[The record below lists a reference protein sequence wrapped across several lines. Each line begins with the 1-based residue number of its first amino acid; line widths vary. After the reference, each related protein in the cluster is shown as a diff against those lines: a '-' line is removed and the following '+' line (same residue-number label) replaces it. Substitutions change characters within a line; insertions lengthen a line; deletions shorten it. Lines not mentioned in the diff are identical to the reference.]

1 MISSPSE
8 GAADRPIT
16 IVYEDHHLIGV
27 NKRCGDLVEW
37 DKSGDE
43 PLPAA
48 IERYLSES
56 PPPAGVFVG
65 VIHRLDRP
73 TSGCIVY
80 AKTQAAQRQMNALF
94 RGTAVEKVY
103 WAVVDAPPPQSEG
116 TLEHYLYHDTELNKS
131 FAVDEET
138 AGAKLARLAYRQTG
152 SSDRYFFLEIDL
164 LTGRHHQIRA
174 QLAEVGCH
182 IKGDLKYGARR
193 SNPTGGIHLHARSM
207 RFLHPIRAHAVTMVA
222 RPPRDVIWDLVL
234 EGAPEAPD
242 NGSQSGP

>member
-1 MISSPSE
+1 MIPGTSE
-8 GAADRPIT
+8 GTETRPVT

-48 IERYLSES
+48 IERYLAAT
-56 PPPAGVFVG
+56 PPPAGPFVG

-73 TSGCIVY
+73 TSGCVLY
-80 AKTQAAQRQMNALF
+80 AKTQPAQRHMNALF
-94 RGTAVEKVY
+94 RDGAVEKLY
-103 WAVVDAPPPQSEG
+103 WAVVDAPPPQKEG
-116 TLEHYLYHDTELNKS
+116 ILEHYLVHDKELNKS
-131 FAVDEET
+131 FSSEEET
-138 AGAKLARLAYRQTG
+138 AGSKLARLSYRQFG
-152 SSDRYFFLEIDL
+152 RSDRYFFLEIDL

-174 QLAEVGCH
+174 QLAAIGCH

-207 RFLHPIRAHAVTMVA
+207 RFTHPIREHRVAMVA
-222 RPPRDVIWDLVL
+222 QPPRDVIWDVVL
-234 EGAPEAPD
+234 EGASEARESDPR
-242 NGSQSGP
+242 SAP